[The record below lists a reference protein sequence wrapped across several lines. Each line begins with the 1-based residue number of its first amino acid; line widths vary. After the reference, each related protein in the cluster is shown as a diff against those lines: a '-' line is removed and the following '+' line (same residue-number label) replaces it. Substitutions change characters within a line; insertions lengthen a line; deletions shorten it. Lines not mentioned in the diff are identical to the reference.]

1 MKSFL
6 SKKAIPHDI
15 VVDGETHSINFY
27 PIKVKTLIHL
37 RELAQDFASSLGVL
51 FNQNPFQD
59 FERQT
64 QKFAGDENNPGGEIE
79 TSRPPEESILR
90 FRQKEREKAIQSIT
104 NVLLHESNMKDIARV
119 ILDSIRDDAERQ
131 FDNDPENFLDNVD
144 LETIPQ
150 FLAGLAAANK
160 KVLGPFAETLEKKK
174 DLFRVVKDEDEVEE
188 VVMEPESIEE

>member
-1 MKSFL
+1 DMKSFL
-6 SKKAIPHDI
+6 SKKAVPHDI
-15 VVDGETHSINFY
+15 VVDDETWSINFY

-64 QKFAGDENNPGGEIE
+64 QEFAGDADNPSGRIE
-79 TSRPPEESILR
+79 VSRPPSEDVLR
-90 FRQKEREKAIQSIT
+90 FRQTERDKAIQSIT

-119 ILDSIRDDAERQ
+119 ILDSIRDDSHN
-131 FDNDPENFLDNVD
+131 FDNDPETFLDNVD

-150 FLAGLAAANK
+150 FLTGLAKANK
-160 KVLGPFAETLEKKK
+160 KVLGPFAETLEKKSP
-174 DLFRVVKDEDEVEE
+174 FRVVKDEDDE
-188 VVMEPESIEE
+188 M